1 MQIITRTI
9 YGGAIQTCMFQGIPY
24 VPKANTTLNERLSI
38 QPNVVLGAKEY
49 PTMAYW
55 AIGAG
60 GMELTAGADSRAKI
74 TPLDFKP
81 NWSAPFLPRP
91 FVLRR
96 QDNDL
101 TAERRVNYGL
111 RRAEEHNGILYFA
124 YYLKRIDQTTTSA
137 NMLRT
142 IISNGVKTVVPHVPT
157 NEDMNPTPTYINP
170 AEAIPTLADGDEL
183 SVSSVTEI
191 PFTEWDVTEFVN
203 AVKIIDNDE
212 EQAVIS
218 EVCLVAAVDRSVSAQ
233 GAGGVTFT
241 FKEACVATMVQ
252 HISTYENFAFTNN
265 STTFVIDA
273 GVTES
278 LLTGS

>member
-24 VPKANTTLNERLSI
+24 SPLANTTLNERLTI
-38 QPNVVLGAKEY
+38 QPNVKLSTNEY
-49 PTMAYW
+49 PRMRYW

-60 GMELTAGADSRAKI
+60 GMEITAGADSRPKI

-96 QDNDL
+96 EDNDL

-111 RRAEEHNGILYFA
+111 RRAEEHNGVRYFA
-124 YYLKRIDQTTTSA
+124 YYLKRIDQSTTVA
-137 NMLRT
+137 NMMRN
-142 IISNGVKTVVPHVPT
+142 IIRNGVSTVVPLVPT

-170 AEAIPTLADGDEL
+170 AEAVPTLADGDEL
-183 SVSSVTEI
+183 SVSSITEI
-191 PFTEWDVTEFVN
+191 PFTEWDVAEFVN
-203 AVKIIDNDE
+203 AVTIIDGDE

-218 EVCLVAAVDRSVSAQ
+218 EICLVAAVDRAISAPA
-233 GAGGVTFT
+233 AGGATFT
-241 FKEACVATMVQ
+241 FNEACVATVVQ

-265 STTFVIDA
+265 ETTFVIDA
-273 GVTES
+273 GVSES